1 MSLDSHLALANTATV
16 KMLPTIIEQALN
28 DVNVFV
34 FGEILAVAN
43 VQALKSSADAG
54 AKKSFDTLELFAYGT
69 FSEYQKN

>member
-34 FGEILAVAN
+34 FGEILAVVN
-43 VQALKSSADAG
+43 V
-54 AKKSFDTLELFAYGT
+54 
-69 FSEYQKN
+69 